1 MIASLILARRVS
13 SPSSGASA
21 ALSWS
26 GDKSEGGDPMPGTEH
41 LFRSSTGV
49 IKAPEPNMTFRL
61 TGAIAILAMVA
72 LPALA
77 QTQTSPSSQNSGA
90 GIAGQP
96 GGKNG
101 PAPKSTASNDQNN
114 PTTQLQ
120 DTSKIQGKPGSKSGP
135 AVNPPSKQ

>member
-1 MIASLILARRVS
+1 MI
-13 SPSSGASA
+13 
-21 ALSWS
+21 
-26 GDKSEGGDPMPGTEH
+26 
-41 LFRSSTGV
+41 
-49 IKAPEPNMTFRL
+49 RL

-77 QTQTSPSSQNSGA
+77 QTQISPSSQNSGA

-101 PAPKSTASNDQNN
+101 PAPKSTASNDQSN
-114 PTTQLQ
+114 PSTQLQ

>member
-1 MIASLILARRVS
+1 
-13 SPSSGASA
+13 
-21 ALSWS
+21 
-26 GDKSEGGDPMPGTEH
+26 
-41 LFRSSTGV
+41 
-49 IKAPEPNMTFRL
+49 MTFRL

-77 QTQTSPSSQNSGA
+77 QTPPPPSSQNSGV

-101 PAPKSTASNDQNN
+101 PAPNSTASGDQKN

-120 DTSKIQGKPGSKSGP
+120 DTSKIQGKPGGKSGP
-135 AVNPPSKQ
+135 AVKPPSKQ

>member
-1 MIASLILARRVS
+1 M
-13 SPSSGASA
+13 
-21 ALSWS
+21 
-26 GDKSEGGDPMPGTEH
+26 K
-41 LFRSSTGV
+41 
-49 IKAPEPNMTFRL
+49 FRL
-61 TGAIAILAMVA
+61 TGAIAILAMVV

-77 QTQTSPSSQNSGA
+77 QTPPSSQNSGA

-101 PAPKSTASNDQNN
+101 PAPNSTASNDKN

-135 AVNPPSKQ
+135 AVKPPKQ

>member
-1 MIASLILARRVS
+1 M
-13 SPSSGASA
+13 
-21 ALSWS
+21 
-26 GDKSEGGDPMPGTEH
+26 K
-41 LFRSSTGV
+41 
-49 IKAPEPNMTFRL
+49 FRL

-72 LPALA
+72 LPASA
-77 QTQTSPSSQNSGA
+77 QTPPPPSSQNSGV

-101 PAPKSTASNDQNN
+101 PAPNSPGGSDQKN

-135 AVNPPSKQ
+135 AVKPPSKQ